1 MVGLIWLL
9 VIGLLSGCAGSA
21 DSPDNIPPPTDT
33 RNPVNF
39 LFYTRDVLSP
49 ASRLPAYS
57 KVAERVSLVD
67 PVTEQEVWHAEAK
80 GYQYAIALPDL
91 SGAAL
96 VSDSAIEVVTQNG
109 RKRFDLSGTY
119 YYSTS
124 AQHHPTYVLM
134 RKDIRA
140 VDVIH
145 SLGKGEWQV
154 ETFDLPWNIARS
166 EPENSTALIINH
178 QASQL
183 IAFSLYDG
191 SYAMLA
197 ASGEDGVLSTT
208 QAVCM
213 GVERAGASFRL
224 YTAIAQQVS
233 SGMLLVGDNAG
244 HIFLVD
250 PTAPCQTIDSLT
262 SVQVDEGA
270 EPVSIAVD
278 DTGLIRILLANGQ
291 IWRSQIT
298 DALMSQPQQELSTSC
313 IDSSALMLSFD
324 NNYLL
329 LVCARE
335 NRVSSL
341 VSRHFNVASV
351 ILDYMTYD
359 MTTGQLVSRFSLLQ
373 EESAGTGID
382 TQTGI
387 MYRIK
392 ESSLGELEIYHLF
405 NDEKRVVKG
414 LFLQNFLDTL

>member
-9 VIGLLSGCAGSA
+9 VIVLLSGCAQGPS

-33 RNPVNF
+33 RNPVNS

-57 KVAERVSLVD
+57 KIAERVSLID
-67 PVTEQEVWHAEAK
+67 PLTEQEVWYAEAK

-91 SGAAL
+91 SGATL

-109 RKRFDLSGTY
+109 RKRFDLSGSY

-134 RKDIRA
+134 RKDISA

-145 SLGKGEWQV
+145 SLGEGEWQV
-154 ETFDLPWNIARS
+154 ETLNLPWATPRS
-166 EPENSTALIINH
+166 ESGNSTALIINH
-178 QASQL
+178 QATQL

-191 SYAMLA
+191 SYAVFA
-197 ASGEDGVLSTT
+197 SSGENGALSTT
-208 QAVCM
+208 QSVCM
-213 GVERAGASFRL
+213 GVGFWL

-233 SGMLLVGDNAG
+233 SGMLLVGDNKG

-250 PTAPCQTIDSLT
+250 PTAPCQPIDSLV
-262 SVQVDEGA
+262 SVQVGEGT

-278 DTGLIRILLANGQ
+278 ETGLMRILLANGEL
-291 IWRSQIT
+291 WRSQIT
-298 DALMSQPQQELSTSC
+298 DALMSQPQLELATSC
-313 IDSSALMLSFD
+313 VDSSAVMLSLEG
-324 NNYLL
+324 NHLL

-335 NRVSSL
+335 NRASSRVSSY
-341 VSRHFNVASV
+341 FDVASV
-351 ILDYMTYD
+351 SLDYMTYD
-359 MTTGQLVSRFSLLQ
+359 MTTTQLVSGFSLLQ

-382 TQTGI
+382 AQTGI

-392 ESSLGELEIYHLF
+392 ESSLGELEIYYLL
-405 NDEKRVVKG
+405 NSNKRVVKG